1 ENPDQAKR
9 PRRARRCCRGPRPW
23 AAQADQHLR
32 SVHPGTGRFVV
43 RHRRAARGGA
53 GHAHSGDGMNGAELY
68 QPRTIK
74 RQRAT
79 RDEADQGRA
88 RLVALTE
95 EKRPATVRQI
105 FYAATVEGLVEKT
118 EAGYAKVKT
127 DLVLLRRSG
136 AIPYHWLADNTRWQR
151 KPETFKGLADA

>member
-1 ENPDQAKR
+1 MSA
-9 PRRARRCCRGPRPW
+9 
-23 AAQADQHLR
+23 
-32 SVHPGTGRFVV
+32 
-43 RHRRAARGGA
+43 
-53 GHAHSGDGMNGAELY
+53 AELY

-79 RDEADQGRA
+79 RDEADQRRA

-136 AIPYHWLADNTRWQR
+136 AMPYHWLADNTRWQH
-151 KPETFKGLADA
+151 KPETFKGLADALRETALFYRKALWVRTPIPTSRCGLKRTHSRVRSTRSPPSSTSH